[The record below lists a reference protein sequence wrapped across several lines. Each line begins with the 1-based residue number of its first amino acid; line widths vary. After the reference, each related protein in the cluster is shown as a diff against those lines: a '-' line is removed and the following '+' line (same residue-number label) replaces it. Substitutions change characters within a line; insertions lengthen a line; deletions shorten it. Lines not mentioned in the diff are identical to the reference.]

1 LVTATNN
8 KSKPVTRPVNYTKN
22 RNEKPREN
30 SETTRKA
37 NTNAASWLM
46 TCTTNFP
53 HPLFRKAPENRLA
66 CLQFEALLSFSVAQT
81 KRQNAWATTTH
92 LRQTH
97 AEILAKLLVA
107 LATFGGFIGGERGSQ
122 GERCFT
128 GHRMDFWLCGRNGM
142 SLDRF
147 GFGISRR
154 RVQEPKSLADIDN
167 NPATQ
172 WFHKREMKR
181 RR

>member
-1 LVTATNN
+1 
-8 KSKPVTRPVNYTKN
+8 
-22 RNEKPREN
+22 
-30 SETTRKA
+30 
-37 NTNAASWLM
+37 
-46 TCTTNFP
+46 
-53 HPLFRKAPENRLA
+53 
-66 CLQFEALLSFSVAQT
+66 VAQT

-107 LATFGGFIGGERGSQ
+107 LATFGGFIGGGKGDPRERGVSQ
-122 GERCFT
+122 ATEWISGF
-128 GHRMDFWLCGRNGM
+128 CGRNGM